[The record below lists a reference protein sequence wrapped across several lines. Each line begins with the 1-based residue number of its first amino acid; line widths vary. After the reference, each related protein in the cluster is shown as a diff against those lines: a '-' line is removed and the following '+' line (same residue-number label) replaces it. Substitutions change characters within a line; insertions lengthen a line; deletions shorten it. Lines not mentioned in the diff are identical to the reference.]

1 MFGGRMKNLT
11 NLTYEERTNR
21 LQKIFSASEYVSNIE
36 KKRADRESTVLLIV
50 LTVLVS
56 TKIGRPGKG
65 GGEKMKITKK
75 MVKEFQ
81 KWLEENSKTE
91 VLINA
96 AQNILENDEGGIEQN
111 GHYELKAFETKSKHT
126 EIYTF

>member
-1 MFGGRMKNLT
+1 MKNLT

-56 TKIGRPGKG
+56 TAFI
-65 GGEKMKITKK
+65 
-75 MVKEFQ
+75 V
-81 KWLEENSKTE
+81 
-91 VLINA
+91 VYLI
-96 AQNILENDEGGIEQN
+96 ERGI
-111 GHYELKAFETKSKHT
+111 
-126 EIYTF
+126 